1 MAKQDEIS
9 STEKL
14 LELIRN
20 NEPAQETEPTAPSTI
35 KSKASAQSRVKKGFR
50 STVPRV
56 KAATIGVD
64 IGYDDLKLVRTHK
77 VSNQKRELLDFL
89 RVPFEPEIYPGHPDF
104 YKFLKKTLSRFCGS
118 SKNLDIWSCI
128 SSARVEL
135 RYLRMPKVPQ
145 KQLANAVYWSHK
157 KVAPYKDEG
166 AVFDFEILGDVVE
179 DGVTKTAAVSFTAP
193 EKEIQLHKTLFAKS
207 GFPLQGITIVPFSF
221 QNILRSHWLRPNV
234 HTISCL
240 YIGRDWSRID
250 IYSGEN
256 LVLSRGIKAGIKTMN
271 EAMRGELTESDASG
285 GLEIVPETIDAQE
298 LQLQK
303 TQPDQPKFDTEKAQK
318 IFFGLIHDISPKAEE
333 HAKLQPEEEEIFRM
347 ILPALKR
354 LVQQVERTFDH
365 YTANFDNRRVEK
377 IFISSTVRPHRRIVD
392 YIGDELGLP
401 RETFDPFITDPGFLE
416 NVTIP
421 SSEAERG
428 SYAPAIGMAL
438 SSNSH
443 TPNFLFTYKEKEKAA
458 RSRFTNK
465 VTMAAA
471 LVLLGLCIGIFGWQ
485 NNVIDQKMF
494 EISRLKNKLE
504 SYSVTVDQ
512 KEILNL
518 VDKNKEKN
526 EEFRRFSRKYLG
538 MVALTEISNLTPSNV
553 RLNSIYILLDNDTDK
568 EGTASTSKNVI
579 LEGII
584 LGDRPTME
592 ATLAGYLIQLS
603 GSPLFKQPVINQ
615 KEPGFFMNKEVLRF
629 TAQLKLT

>member
-20 NEPAQETEPTAPSTI
+20 NKRTQEIESIEPSTI
-35 KSKASAQSRVKKGFR
+35 DPNEAEFSSANKGFK
-50 STVPRV
+50 STATRG
-56 KAATIGVD
+56 KAASVGVD
-64 IGYDDLKLVRTHK
+64 IGYDDLKLVKIHK
-77 VSNQKRELLDFL
+77 ASNQKRELLDYL
-89 RVPFEPEIYPGHPDF
+89 RVPFEPDLYPGHPEF
-104 YKFLKKTLSRFCGS
+104 YKFLKKNLIRFCGS
-118 SKNLDIWSCI
+118 SKNLEIWSCI

-135 RYLRMPKVPQ
+135 RYLRIPKVPQ

-166 AVFDFEILGDVVE
+166 AIFDFEILGDVVE
-179 DGVTKTAAVSFTAP
+179 DGATKTTAISFTAP
-193 EKEIQLHKTLFAKS
+193 DKEIQRHKNLFAKS
-207 GFPLQGITIVPFSF
+207 GFPLKGVTIVPFSF
-221 QNILRSHWLRPNV
+221 QNILRSHWLRTNV
-234 HTISCL
+234 NTISCL

-250 IYSGEN
+250 IYAGEN

-271 EAMRGELTESDASG
+271 EAMRGELIESESNS
-285 GLEIVPETIDAQE
+285 GLEIVPEMIDSPE
-298 LQLQK
+298 LIPQK
-303 TQPDQPKFDTEKAQK
+303 PQPDPPKFDPGKAQK

-333 HAKLQPEEEEIFRM
+333 QTKLLPEEEEIFRM

-377 IFISSTVRPHRRIVD
+377 IYISSTVRPHRRIVD

-401 RETFDPFITDPGFLE
+401 RETFDPFVTDPGFLE

-458 RSRFTNK
+458 RSRFANK
-465 VTMAAA
+465 VTLIAA
-471 LVLLGLCIGIFGWQ
+471 LVLLGLCVGIYGWQ
-485 NNVIDQKMF
+485 NHVIDLKMF
-494 EISRLKNKLE
+494 EISRLKSKLD
-504 SYSVTVDQ
+504 SYTVAVDQ
-512 KEILNL
+512 KLILNL
-518 VDKNKEKN
+518 VDKNKERDT
-526 EEFRRFSRKYLG
+526 EFREFSRKYLG
-538 MVALTEISNLTPSNV
+538 MVVLTEISNLTPSNV
-553 RLNSIYILLDNDTDK
+553 RLNSIYVLLDSDTSSSGK
-568 EGTASTSKNVI
+568 ASDSKNVI

-584 LGDRPTME
+584 LGDRTAME

-615 KEPGFFMNKEVLRF
+615 KEPGLFMDKEVLRF
-629 TAQLKLT
+629 TAQLKLI